1 MIRRLLP
8 LLLLA
13 LASACATTNLA
24 DPERARWSEH
34 RRGVTIVRD
43 DWGIAHVRG
52 ETDADAVFGMIYAQA
67 EDDFNRIETNYL
79 TNLGRLA
86 EAEGE
91 SAIWSD
97 LRYRL
102 FLDHDDLK
110 ARYAQAPAYLQRLMT
125 AWADG
130 LNFYLA
136 EHPETRPR
144 VLTRFEPWMALS
156 FTEGSIGADFE
167 KVPLGPLE
175 AFYSGRGRALAAAP
189 PAPIAD
195 EPRGSNG
202 IAIAPGIT
210 ENGHVL
216 LLINPHTSFFFRS
229 EMQVTSGEGLNAYGA
244 ATWGQFFIYQGFND
258 RVGWMHTTSGL
269 DAVDEFAERVDEA
282 GGQITYRHGGAQR
295 PVESR
300 SVTISYRTPAGRQ
313 ATRTFQTYRTHH
325 GPITREE
332 NGRWI
337 ATALM
342 HRPVEALSQSWLR
355 TKARNFA
362 DYRRALEFAAN
373 SSNNTL
379 YADADGTIAYLH
391 PQFIPRRNDRLDY
404 TRPVDG
410 SDPSADWGPVHAAA
424 EAPMVVNPANG
435 WVMNTNNWP
444 YSAAGANSPR
454 AADYPRYMDTFGEN
468 PRGRHALLT
477 LQGSSRW
484 TLEGLQAAAYDRY
497 QPAFATMVPSLV
509 AAFDRQGRGRPA
521 AMDAAQ
527 AVELL
532 RAWDYRWR
540 VASVPTSIAV
550 FWAEALADAVP
561 AAQRPPRNQL
571 PEFLV
576 ESTTDLQKLAALRT
590 ALNRLQ
596 AEFGRWQVPWGEI
609 NRFQRLTGDIAQPF
623 SDAAPSIPVG
633 FTGGT
638 WGSLASFGA
647 RKYAGT
653 NRWYGTSGNSF
664 VAVVEFGPR
673 VRARAVSAGGQS
685 GNPRSRHFDDQAE
698 RYATGNLREVYF
710 YPDQLRDHTEQWY
723 RPGARRRY
731 PARVDAGPRPGGNP
745 RR

>member
-1 MIRRLLP
+1 MMRRLLP
-8 LLLLA
+8 LLLLVVT
-13 LASACATTNLA
+13 SACATTNLA
-24 DPERARWSEH
+24 DPERARWDAH
-34 RRGVTIVRD
+34 AGRVTIMRD

-52 ETDADAVFGMIYAQA
+52 RTDADAVFGMIYAQA

-91 SAIWSD
+91 RAIWSD

-102 FLDHDDLK
+102 FLDHDDLR
-110 ARYAQAPAYLQRLMT
+110 ARYAAAPAWLQRLMT

-136 EHPETRPR
+136 EHPEVRPR
-144 VLTRFEPWMALS
+144 VLARFEPWMALS

-167 KVPLGPLE
+167 RVPLGPLE
-175 AFYSGRGRALAAAP
+175 AFYSGRGRALAAADTP
-189 PAPIAD
+189 D
-195 EPRGSNG
+195 REPRGSNG
-202 IAIAPGIT
+202 IAIAPRIT
-210 ENGHVL
+210 ENGRAL

-229 EMQVTSGEGLNAYGA
+229 ELQVTSAEGLNAYGA
-244 ATWGQFFIYQGFND
+244 ATWGQFFIYQGFNE

-269 DAVDEFAERVDEA
+269 DAVDEFAEQVDESA
-282 GGQITYRHGGAQR
+282 GRIAYRHGAGMR
-295 PVESR
+295 PVETR
-300 SVTISYRTPAGRQ
+300 SVTIAYRTAEGGQ

-342 HRPVEALSQSWLR
+342 HRPIEALSQSYLR

-362 DYRRALEFAAN
+362 EFSRALEHRAN

-410 SDPSADWGPVHAAA
+410 SDPSADWGELHALG
-424 EAPMVVNPANG
+424 EAPRAVNPANG

-454 AADYPRYMDTFGEN
+454 PQDFPRYMDTFGEN
-468 PRGRHALLT
+468 PRGRHALML
-477 LQGSSRW
+477 LEGRSGW
-484 TLEGLQAAAYDRY
+484 TLERLQAAAYDSY
-497 QPAFATMVPSLV
+497 QPGLATMVPTLV
-509 AAFDRQGRGRPA
+509 AAFDRLTRTSPQRARLAEPMEALRG
-521 AMDAAQ
+521 
-527 AVELL
+527 
-532 RAWDYRWR
+532 WDYRWG
-540 VASVPTSIAV
+540 VGSVPTSLAI
-550 FWAEALADAVP
+550 FWAETMADAVP
-561 AAQRPPRNQL
+561 PARRPNRNQL
-571 PEFLV
+571 PKYLAERTSDA
-576 ESTTDLQKLAALRT
+576 EKLAAFQQ
-590 ALNRLQ
+590 AVERLER
-596 AEFGRWQVPWGEI
+596 EFGSWRTPWGEI
-609 NRFQRLTGDIAQPF
+609 NRFQRLTGDIVQNF
-623 SDAAPSIPVG
+623 SDAAPSVPVG

-647 RKYAGT
+647 RKYPGT

-664 VAVVEFGPR
+664 VAVVEFGDR
-673 VRARAVSAGGQS
+673 VRARAVSAGGES
-685 GNPRSRHFDDQAE
+685 GDPRSPHFNDQAE
-698 RYATGNLREVYF
+698 RYATGNLRDVYF
-710 YPDQLRDHTEQWY
+710 YPDQLRGHTERTY
-723 RPGARRRY
+723 RPGRR
-731 PARVDAGPRPGGNP
+731 
-745 RR
+745 

>member
-1 MIRRLLP
+1 
-8 LLLLA
+8 
-13 LASACATTNLA
+13 
-24 DPERARWSEH
+24 
-34 RRGVTIVRD
+34 

-91 SAIWSD
+91 RAIWSD

-110 ARYAQAPAYLQRLMT
+110 ARYAASPAWLQRLMT

-136 EHPETRPR
+136 THPRTRPR

-167 KVPLGPLE
+167 KVPLRPLE
-175 AFYSGRGRALAAAP
+175 AFYSGRGRALASAAP
-189 PAPIAD
+189 RDD

-202 IAIAPGIT
+202 IAIAPQIT
-210 ENGHVL
+210 QGGRAL

-229 EMQVTSGEGLNAYGA
+229 ELQVTSGEGLNAYGA

-269 DAVDEFAERVDEA
+269 DVVDEFAERVEEQE
-282 GGQITYRHGGAQR
+282 GRITYRHGSAER
-295 PVESR
+295 PVETR
-300 SVTISYRTPAGRQ
+300 AVTIAYRAADGSLAQ
-313 ATRTFQTYRTHH
+313 RTFQTYRTHH

-332 NGRWI
+332 DGRWI

-342 HRPVEALSQSWLR
+342 HRPIEALSQSWLR

-362 DYRRALEFAAN
+362 EYERALEFRAN

-391 PQFIPRRNDRLDY
+391 PQFIPRRNDRFDY

-410 SDPSADWGPVHAAA
+410 SDPSADWGELHALA
-424 EAPMVVNPANG
+424 EAPRVVNPPNG
-435 WVMNTNNWP
+435 WAMNTNNWP
-444 YSAAGANSPR
+444 YSAAGPNSPR
-454 AADYPRYMDTFGEN
+454 AADFPRYMDTFGEN
-468 PRGRHALLT
+468 PRGRHALML
-477 LQGSSRW
+477 LQGSSGW
-484 TLEGLQAAAYDRY
+484 TLERLQAAAYDSY
-497 QPAFATMVPSLV
+497 QPAFATMIPTLV

-521 AMDAAQ
+521 PSNMARSID
-527 AVELL
+527 LL
-532 RAWDYRWR
+532 RSWDYRWG
-540 VASVPTSIAV
+540 VESVPTSIAV
-550 FWAEALADAVP
+550 FWAEALTEAVP

-571 PEFLV
+571 PEFLA
-576 ESTTDLQKLAALRT
+576 ERTTDQQKVAALRT
-590 ALNRLQ
+590 ALDRLE
-596 AEFGRWQVPWGEI
+596 ADFGRWQVPWGEI
-609 NRFQRLTGDIAQPF
+609 NRFQRRTGDIVQTF
-623 SDAAPSIPVG
+623 SDAAPSVPVG

-647 RKYAGT
+647 RAYPGT
-653 NRWYGTSGNSF
+653 KRWYGTSGNSF
-664 VAVVEFGPR
+664 VAIVEFGPR
-673 VRARAVSAGGQS
+673 VRARAVSAGGES
-685 GNPRSRHFDDQAE
+685 GDPRSPHFNDQAE
-698 RYATGNLREVYF
+698 RYATGDLREVYF
-710 YPDQLRDHTEQWY
+710 YPDQLRGHTERTY
-723 RPGARRRY
+723 RPGETGAR
-731 PARVDAGPRPGGNP
+731 PAR
-745 RR
+745 